1 MRYVNLGH
9 TGLKVSRICLG
20 TMGFGN
26 SEEWMVELDEAR
38 KITNRAIDLGINFL
52 DTANLYSNGR
62 SEEILGVILKG
73 FRNDIVLATKLYFP
87 VGEGPNDA
95 GLSRYHIFREIERTL
110 NRLQTDHV
118 DLMQTHRWDYSTP
131 VEETLVAFNDLIHDG
146 KILYIGGSTMY
157 AWQFAK
163 AIFMSRLLGVV
174 EFVSMQDQY
183 NLCYREEERE
193 VIPLLKDQKIAMLPW
208 SPLARGFLTGKYRRD
223 EKPDSP
229 RYRTDKPF
237 GPRFFRPEDFDVL
250 DVVEQ
255 VAKERGLTPSQIAL
269 AWVLNHDFVTSPI
282 VGATKI
288 QHLEEA
294 VAALEISLTK
304 DEMDRL
310 EKPYKLRAITPPQ

>member
-1 MRYVNLGH
+1 MRSVNLGK
-9 TGLKVSRICLG
+9 TGLKVSKLCLG

-26 SEEWMVELDEAR
+26 SEEWMVEIDEAR
-38 KITNRAIDLGINFL
+38 KITDRAIDLGINFF
-52 DTANLYSNGR
+52 DTSNLYSAGR
-62 SEEILGVILKG
+62 SEEILGVVLKDY
-73 FRNDIVLATKLYFP
+73 RDDIVLATKLYFP
-87 VGEGPNDA
+87 VGDRPNDR

-110 NRLQTDHV
+110 KRLQMDHV
-118 DLMQTHRWDYSTP
+118 DLLQTHRWDYDTP
-131 VEETLVAFNDLIHDG
+131 VEETLTAFDDLIHAG

-163 AIFMSRLLGVV
+163 AIFTSRLLGIS

-193 VIPLLKDQKIAMLPW
+193 VIPLLKDQNIAMLPW
-208 SPLARGFLTGKYRRD
+208 SPLARGFLSGKYRRD

-229 RYRTDKPF
+229 RYRSDKPF

-250 DVVEQ
+250 DVVEE
-255 VAKERGLTPSQIAL
+255 VAKERAVSPSQIAL

-282 VGATKI
+282 VGVTNL

-294 VAALEISLTK
+294 IGALDISLSK
-304 DEMDRL
+304 DEMERL